1 MLNNSDI
8 INNGSIDGWIPSE
21 DITGAVEWHRDNSPV
36 VVFATPHWETEGV
49 VPVDY
54 IDADDDYRN
63 FSSFTIDINESVENQ
78 LKEYLSKLKPILSN
92 L

>member
-21 DITGAVEWHRDNSPV
+21 DIGGAIEWHSDGSPV
-36 VVFATPHWETEGV
+36 IVFATPHWDTKGV

-63 FSSFTIDINESVENQ
+63 FPSFTIDINESVENQ
-78 LKEYLSKLKPILSN
+78 LKEYLSKLKTILSN
-92 L
+92 F

>member
-1 MLNNSDI
+1 MLQNLDI
-8 INNGSIDGWIPSE
+8 INNGSIDGWIPSDGIGGE
-21 DITGAVEWHRDNSPV
+21 LQWHRDGSPV
-36 VVFATPHWETEGV
+36 IVFATPHWDTDGV

-63 FSSFTIDINESVENQ
+63 LPSFTIDINESVENQ

-92 L
+92 F